1 LVGFLKLST
10 EDSTMT
16 YLTGAVRS
24 HNYAGDKFVDRGPL
38 YDAPLLETARQ
49 WFQCVKL
56 ADEGNALAQKIVAYG
71 TAINARKIANAERV
85 AVPAWAQAILSP
97 IEEDDE
103 TENLDEALAAL
114 AAL

>member
-1 LVGFLKLST
+1 
-10 EDSTMT
+10 MT

-24 HNYAGDKFVDRGPL
+24 HNYPEDKFISDPL
-38 YDAPLLETARQ
+38 YDAPVLETAHL
-49 WFQCVKL
+49 WFKAVAL
-56 ADEGNALAQKIVAYG
+56 AAEGNALAQKIVAYG
-71 TAINARKIANAERV
+71 TAINARKMAAAERV

-103 TENLDEALAAL
+103 TENLDDALAAL